1 MRLYLSLDNMGVLI
15 DVHDVSQLERLNLR
29 ADASSLHVKCVFWP
43 FAVTEWETP
52 PAVAETPE
60 IKLFGKWSTDDVQIN
75 DISLQVTVNREGKK
89 NEPEL
94 SVLCKARLESHL
106 DIDQLAMCAR
116 AFVEK
121 YVSVYSLA
129 VVCCDPV
136 NHRLRHTLSYVKYL
150 NVFRSLQAAT
160 LTMACFPTGL
170 HCREREVRQVPATLW
185 RTLCRQAFP
194 QGPVPH
200 CGASD
205 QLHDDARPQQRQK
218 ADDCPHCQ
226 ARFWDHP
233 PADGRGTELGSMHPV
248 SPLTPG
254 VTYRVSKRLNRTT
267 RLWVLSDVG

>member
-1 MRLYLSLDNMGVLI
+1 MKMTS
-15 DVHDVSQLERLNLR
+15 HR
-29 ADASSLHVKCVFWP
+29 AEASSLHVKCVLTICSDWVGDCPRCGWDPGDQTLRQVEHRWCPDQWHLSAGNLQQMCKEREKKMNRNFQF
-43 FAVTEWETP
+43 FA
-52 PAVAETPE
+52 
-60 IKLFGKWSTDDVQIN
+60 KRG
-75 DISLQVTVNREGKK
+75 
-89 NEPEL
+89 
-94 SVLCKARLESHL
+94 LESHL

-116 AFVEK
+116 AFVEEH
-121 YVSVYSLA
+121 VSVYSLA
-129 VVCCDPV
+129 VVCGDPV

-160 LTMACFPTGL
+160 LTLACFPTGL

-185 RTLCRQAFP
+185 RTLCCQAFP

-205 QLHDDARPQQRQK
+205 QLHDDARPQQRQE

-233 PADGRGTELGSMHPV
+233 PADGRGMELGSMHPV

-254 VTYRVSKRLNRTT
+254 VTYRVSKMLNLTT